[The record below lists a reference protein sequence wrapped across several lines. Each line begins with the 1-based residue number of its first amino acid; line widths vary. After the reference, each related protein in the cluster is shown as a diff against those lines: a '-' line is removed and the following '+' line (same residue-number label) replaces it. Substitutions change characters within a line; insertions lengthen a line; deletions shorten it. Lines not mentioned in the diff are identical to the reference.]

1 MSVWHRVKKVSS
13 ERHTQPRTGSAST
26 TTMKHRLLC
35 VARWTGGV
43 YCARITLH
51 GPDPPTPNLTSQHQA
66 APLAPADF
74 VHAILREEP
83 LNEGGFGA
91 ASDFRRHAHTAHPR
105 HKKAGPLGGRA
116 ALTALAARSGHWTA
130 SRDAGSS
137 SIAVLCTLAGA
148 PWLDARCGGA
158 AARGHKSSQGR
169 GSSEPD
175 VVATR

>member
-83 LNEGGFGA
+83 RTWRMAVSARPPILDVTHR
-91 ASDFRRHAHTAHPR
+91 AS
-105 HKKAGPLGGRA
+105 
-116 ALTALAARSGHWTA
+116 ARQG
-130 SRDAGSS
+130 
-137 SIAVLCTLAGA
+137 
-148 PWLDARCGGA
+148 GGA
-158 AARGHKSSQGR
+158 ARRARRAHSARGSERTLDGLARCRQLLHRRSLHSRRRPVAGCPVWRCRRSWSQK
-169 GSSEPD
+169 
-175 VVATR
+175 

>member
-1 MSVWHRVKKVSS
+1 MSVWHRVKMVSS

-66 APLAPADF
+66 APGPCRLRSCNFARRTPDMAVSARPPILVGTHRASAPQ
-74 VHAILREEP
+74 
-83 LNEGGFGA
+83 EGSA
-91 ASDFRRHAHTAHPR
+91 ARR
-105 HKKAGPLGGRA
+105 

-169 GSSEPD
+169 GSSKPD

>member
-83 LNEGGFGA
+83 RTWR
-91 ASDFRRHAHTAHPR
+91 FRRGLRFLSTHTAHPR

-169 GSSEPD
+169 GSSKPD

>member
-1 MSVWHRVKKVSS
+1 MHRVKKVSS

-66 APLAPADF
+66 APCRPRSCNFARRTPPTA
-74 VHAILREEP
+74 VSARNPILV
-83 LNEGGFGA
+83 L
-91 ASDFRRHAHTAHPR
+91 AHTAHPR